1 MNRRDLFKF
10 LFGVGLGVAAAE
22 TYERLY
28 NIPALERAFRK
39 EIEYWLTQYLDAKR
53 KAEELSSKLKTS
65 EEEIDALQKDVSY
78 WKSQYNSMQNEVN
91 KLNTKVGELS
101 SKLDEANEKINSLE
115 KELDDLK
122 SKYEST
128 KEEANRLKS
137 IIGSM
142 DELERESVDAISY
155 YREKMNE
162 AIMNLKRT
170 IEKYRAILGDDRVA
184 FESSTVKILEDLKLT
199 QEKLQKVLPYFP
211 LILNFAWKP
220 IKAINGKIYD
230 INVSFE
236 VISPLNS
243 LREVEVMIIPEEYRY
258 FITKYGMRE
267 EDYYKVFPKEEVRS
281 VKIEPRNLEREM
293 FSVDFEDLKGG
304 REYIVKA
311 RVEDVAGREKVVE
324 MKTPYIRQFENIAKT
339 DDIIV
344 IADYY
349 TWYRQITE
357 PGSHWR
363 DDEGKIAHLQY
374 PLLGEYA
381 SNDPVL
387 ISKHIDWATGHGIDA
402 FSISWW
408 TTGKDERTWDY
419 HSKESLD
426 ALLRNPLI
434 KDIKFCILYED
445 YGRLPVKKVIYDYDP
460 NGNEFI
466 PIDDPKNEQRLL
478 EDFNFLANTYFS
490 HPQYL
495 KVDRKPVVQFDADRI
510 WIGNIEEVIGLL
522 RAKIKEKGY
531 GMYLISNV
539 LGWYFPNAPYD
550 VLEERNIQ
558 IVKSMDAISA
568 HGNMWLY
575 GYEDARN
582 DFPTFVKNLY
592 EKWYNFARNY
602 NSQIVLIP
610 NLMPGE
616 EIHPSWVRDPAYI
629 PLKRSPQLFEALLR
643 IALEYT
649 DTKTKIIKI
658 SAFNEWGSGLQI
670 EPSQEE
676 GFVYLQLL
684 KKYLKSR

>member
-1 MNRRDLFKF
+1 M
-10 LFGVGLGVAAAE
+10 
-22 TYERLY
+22 
-28 NIPALERAFRK
+28 
-39 EIEYWLTQYLDAKR
+39 IE
-53 KAEELSSKLKTS
+53 
-65 EEEIDALQKDVSY
+65 V
-78 WKSQYNSMQNEVN
+78 
-91 KLNTKVGELS
+91 
-101 SKLDEANEKINSLE
+101 
-115 KELDDLK
+115 
-122 SKYEST
+122 
-128 KEEANRLKS
+128 
-137 IIGSM
+137 
-142 DELERESVDAISY
+142 
-155 YREKMNE
+155 
-162 AIMNLKRT
+162 
-170 IEKYRAILGDDRVA
+170 
-184 FESSTVKILEDLKLT
+184 
-199 QEKLQKVLPYFP
+199 
-211 LILNFAWKP
+211 
-220 IKAINGKIYD
+220 
-230 INVSFE
+230 
-236 VISPLNS
+236 
-243 LREVEVMIIPEEYRY
+243 
-258 FITKYGMRE
+258 
-267 EDYYKVFPKEEVRS
+267 
-281 VKIEPRNLEREM
+281 
-293 FSVDFEDLKGG
+293 
-304 REYIVKA
+304 
-311 RVEDVAGREKVVE
+311 
-324 MKTPYIRQFENIAKT
+324 KTPYIRQFENISKT

-381 SNDPVL
+381 SNDPIL

-490 HPQYL
+490 HTQYL

-531 GMYLISNV
+531 EMYLISNV